1 MCKYEESQGRT
12 GALGRNYVATALAQ
26 AVISPTI
33 GKLMDMASKVSLKY
47 FHVQPRSD

>member
-1 MCKYEESQGRT
+1 MCKYEESQGRK

-33 GKLMDMASKVSLKY
+33 GKLMDIASKVNI
-47 FHVQPRSD
+47 Q